1 MTFTIFTFI
10 NKINRL
16 NKLFSIVF
24 GFLLLVYIADEVI
37 SSFDLIEFS
46 ESIEKEMESDESDSD
61 EKEEEIQFSKFF
73 IEDDFDFNIQTESSI
88 NQIRIHPIKSIG
100 NPLSSLSNPPYSPPD
115 IN

>member
-16 NKLFSIVF
+16 DKLFSIVF
-24 GFLLLVYIADEVI
+24 GFLLLVYIAEEVI
-37 SSFDLIEFS
+37 SSFDLIEVS

-61 EKEEEIQFSKFF
+61 EKEEEIQFAKFF
-73 IEDDFDFNIQTESSI
+73 IEDDFDFNIQTQSNI
-88 NQIRIHPIKSIG
+88 NHIRIHPLKSIG
-100 NPLSSLSNPPYSPPD
+100 KPLSSLSNPPYNPPD